1 MSEGIEIKDGQI
13 FGAWRQTVNSA
24 IQIKGSIHDEAIA
37 QKIGIRGGAV
47 AGTNHLDVFVPLLLE
62 AFGPRWFEKGTLSI
76 FYTYM
81 TTDREEVRAVIGL
94 PPKGAKDAQVEAKL
108 EMRSGQIVG
117 QGTVSVGDPKEP
129 TYIQTIQ
136 WKTSGDEPRVF
147 ADFKAGHDMG
157 THDSIIPQSKVDKR
171 LEITTDPI
179 DWCKGSSP
187 WGKSVLPPQNMH
199 DALQLTYREGAL
211 PERMDKSAVGFFGAT
226 EIRNI
231 NGPILADT
239 PYKVHGQV
247 AFVGV
252 TAKTEFFWYD
262 SFLDDLEGKR
272 IAEIRK
278 MIRVMKSSS
287 ALYQDKK

>member
-1 MSEGIEIKDGQI
+1 MSDGIEIKDSQI
-13 FGAWRQTVNSA
+13 IGAWRRTVNSA
-24 IQIKGSIHDEAIA
+24 IQVKGSIHDEAVA
-37 QKIGIRGGAV
+37 EKIGIRGGAV

-62 AFGPRWFEKGTLSI
+62 AFGPSWFEKGTLSI

-94 PPKGAKDAQVEAKL
+94 PPKGAKDAQVEARL

-117 QGTVSVGDPKEP
+117 KGTVSVGEPKEP
-129 TYIQTIQ
+129 TYIQSISLT
-136 WKTSGDEPRVF
+136 TSGDEPRVF
-147 ADFKAGHDMG
+147 ANLPAGYDLGIHDC
-157 THDSIIPQSKVDKR
+157 IIPQAKVIQR

-179 DWCKGSSP
+179 DWYKGSSP

-199 DALQLTYREGAL
+199 DALQLTFREGAF
-211 PERMDKSAVGFFGAT
+211 PERLGTSVGFFGAT

-239 PYKVHGQV
+239 PYKVHGRV
-247 AFVGV
+247 VFVGV
-252 TAKTEFFWYD
+252 TAKTEFYWYD
-262 SFLDDLEGKR
+262 SFLDDLDGKR
-272 IAEIRK
+272 IAEMRK

-287 ALYQDKK
+287 DLYPK

>member
-1 MSEGIEIKDGQI
+1 MSDEISIKDGQI
-13 FGAWRQTVNSA
+13 IGPWRRTVNSA
-24 IQIKGSIHDEAIA
+24 IQVKGSIHDEEMAS
-37 QKIGIRGGAV
+37 KIGIRGGAV
-47 AGTNHLDVFVPLLLE
+47 AGTNHLDIFVPLLLK
-62 AFGPRWFEKGTLSI
+62 AFGPKWFERGTMSI

-94 PPKGAKDAQVEAKL
+94 PPLNAEDAQVEARL
-108 EMRSGQIVG
+108 EMPGGQIVG
-117 QGTVSVGDPKEP
+117 RGTVSVGTPKEP
-129 TYIQTIQ
+129 TYIQSITMT
-136 WKTSGDEPRVF
+136 TSGDAPRVF
-147 ADFKAGHDMG
+147 ANLTAGHDLGVHESMI
-157 THDSIIPQSKVDKR
+157 TQEKVNKR

-179 DWCKGSSP
+179 DWYKGSSP

-199 DALQLTYREGAL
+199 DALQLTFREGAF
-211 PERMDKSAVGFFGAT
+211 PERLGTAVGFFGAT

-247 AFVGV
+247 VFVGV
-252 TAKTEFFWYD
+252 TAKTEFYWYD

-272 IAEIRK
+272 IAEMRK

-287 ALYQDKK
+287 DLYQ

>member
-1 MSEGIEIKDGQI
+1 MSGGIEIKDSQMI
-13 FGAWRQTVNSA
+13 GAWRRTVNSA
-24 IQIKGSIHDEAIA
+24 IQVKGSIHDEEMA

-62 AFGPRWFEKGTLSI
+62 AFGPRWFEKGTMSI

-94 PPKGAKDAQVEAKL
+94 PPQGAKDSQVEARL
-108 EMRSGQIVG
+108 EMPSGQIVG
-117 QGTVSVGDPKEP
+117 KGTVSVGNPKEP
-129 TYIQTIQ
+129 TYIQSISMT
-136 WKTSGDEPRVF
+136 TSGDEPRVF
-147 ADFKAGHDMG
+147 ANLQAGYDLG
-157 THDSIIPQSKVDKR
+157 VHDSIITQEKVNKR

-179 DWCKGSSP
+179 DWYKGSSP

-199 DALQLTYREGAL
+199 DALQLTFREGAF
-211 PERMDKSAVGFFGAT
+211 PERLGTSAVGFFGAT
-226 EIRNI
+226 ELRHI

-247 AFVGV
+247 VFVGV
-252 TAKTEFFWYD
+252 TAKTEFYWYD
-262 SFLDDLEGKR
+262 SFLDDLEEKR
-272 IAEIRK
+272 IAEMRK

-287 ALYQDKK
+287 DLYK

>member
-1 MSEGIEIKDGQI
+1 MSDGLEIKDGQI
-13 FGAWRQTVNSA
+13 IGGWRRTVNSA
-24 IQIKGSIHDEAIA
+24 IQVKGSIHDEAVA

-47 AGTNHLDVFVPLLLE
+47 AGTNHLDLFVPLLLE

-94 PPKGAKDAQVEAKL
+94 PPQGAKDAQVEARL

-117 QGTVSVGDPKEP
+117 QGTVSVGEPKEP
-129 TYIQTIQ
+129 TYIQSISMT
-136 WKTSGDEPRVF
+136 TSGDEPRVF
-147 ADFKAGHDMG
+147 ANLTAGYDLG
-157 THDSIIPQSKVDKR
+157 VHDSIIPQTKVNQR

-179 DWCKGSSP
+179 DWYKGSSP

-211 PERMDKSAVGFFGAT
+211 PERLDKSAVGFFGAT
-226 EIRNI
+226 ELRNI

-239 PYKVHGQV
+239 PYKVHGRV
-247 AFVGV
+247 VFVGV
-252 TAKTEFFWYD
+252 TAKTEFYWYD

-272 IAEIRK
+272 IAEMRK

-287 ALYQDKK
+287 DLYKQ